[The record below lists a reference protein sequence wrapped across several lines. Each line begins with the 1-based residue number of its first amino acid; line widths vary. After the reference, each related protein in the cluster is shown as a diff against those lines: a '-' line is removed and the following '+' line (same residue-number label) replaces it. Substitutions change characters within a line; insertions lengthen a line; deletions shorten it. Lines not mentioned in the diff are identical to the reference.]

1 MNEMQKNLDQ
11 SIDPPHNILA
21 RLVDKLSQGAVD
33 EVLKASQVLAIK
45 HRKSIQVWKLIGSA
59 AFQKSELRLAETA
72 LKHVVSLS
80 SNDPVA
86 FANLGKV
93 QHRLGE
99 AKDAIASFQKSI
111 SINSNVDDSWFNLGL
126 SFTSLG
132 DASSAI
138 GAYQQTIKLNP
149 THYGALVALAT
160 KLREFNEFVTAIDL
174 LKKATQINA
183 NDVTCWLELGLN
195 FQEIGQVDDA
205 LNVYR
210 KACEVAPTS
219 ATAKNKLGL
228 AYEASGDLTSAIE
241 AYKIATSLD
250 LGCVDAWI
258 DLGAALYKAKEFEN
272 SKAAF
277 EQAIDLS
284 PVYSFYRLSQLE
296 RNEGKVDRAINY
308 LKKALDLEPDNPAI
322 NDSLGIAHLLN
333 EDFKVGFE
341 LYEWRWRNAN
351 KSVKP
356 HAKRLSGE
364 YLQSTRPVWRGE
376 PNQNVLV
383 WAEQGIG
390 DEIMFA
396 SMISDLFLISNKIIL
411 SCDYRLISIFKRSL
425 PAGIQFVEKD
435 KKVAEE
441 AYDYHLPIGSLPRF
455 FRPNKKSFVKS
466 ANPYLCCATPRVN
479 QIRRT
484 LKVPKAKILV
494 GISWQTKS
502 LLSGATKRNISLSDL
517 VSKFNNEKVC
527 FVNLQYGDV
536 AGEIRL
542 VKRQTDVDI
551 IEAPDIDKNDDL
563 DGLSHL
569 ISACDYI
576 VTIDNFIAHLSGA
589 LGKDTRVLLPRNND
603 WRWAQKKDTSYWYNS
618 VKLCHKDEKIGWQ
631 GHLKEINAEI
641 TSNEAKDRQKLR
653 T

>member
-1 MNEMQKNLDQ
+1 MNKIQKMLNQ
-11 SIDPPHNILA
+11 SIDPPHDILA
-21 RLVDKLSQGAVD
+21 RLVEKLNHGFID
-33 EVLKASQVLAIK
+33 EVLQISQTLAKK
-45 HRKSIQVWKLIGSA
+45 HHESIHVWKLIGSA
-59 AFQKSELRLAETA
+59 ALQKGELHLAETA
-72 LKHVVSLS
+72 LKNVVSLS

-86 FANLGKV
+86 FSNLGKI
-93 QHRLGE
+93 QHRLGK
-99 AKDAIASFQKSI
+99 ATDAIDSFQRSI
-111 SINSNVDDSWFNLGL
+111 SLNRDVDDSWFNLGL

-205 LNVYR
+205 LKVYR

-466 ANPYLCCATPRVN
+466 ANSTFA
-479 QIRRT
+479 
-484 LKVPKAKILV
+484 
-494 GISWQTKS
+494 
-502 LLSGATKRNISLSDL
+502 
-517 VSKFNNEKVC
+517 
-527 FVNLQYGDV
+527 
-536 AGEIRL
+536 
-542 VKRQTDVDI
+542 
-551 IEAPDIDKNDDL
+551 
-563 DGLSHL
+563 
-569 ISACDYI
+569 
-576 VTIDNFIAHLSGA
+576 
-589 LGKDTRVLLPRNND
+589 
-603 WRWAQKKDTSYWYNS
+603 AQPQ
-618 VKLCHKDEKIGWQ
+618 E
-631 GHLKEINAEI
+631 
-641 TSNEAKDRQKLR
+641 
-653 T
+653 